1 VFQKPDG
8 SGEFSNSSFGIPV
21 GQGLHLE
28 EDPDDRPMC
37 DFITAN
43 DAVFVH

>member
-8 SGEFSNSSFGIPV
+8 SGEFSNGSFGVPV